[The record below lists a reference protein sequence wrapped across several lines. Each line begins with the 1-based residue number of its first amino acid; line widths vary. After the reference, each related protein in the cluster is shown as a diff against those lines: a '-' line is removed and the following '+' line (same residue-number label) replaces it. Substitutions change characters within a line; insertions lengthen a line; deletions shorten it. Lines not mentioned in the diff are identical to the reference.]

1 VRILTSLAQAN
12 DNFKNAND
20 KAMASRDK
28 KAVKAIE
35 KLENEYKRK
44 RAKLED
50 EANKTMNSKLR
61 KEWIHTQKEYD
72 YVLTKILQELDK

>member
-1 VRILTSLAQAN
+1 VKILTTIDQAN
-12 DNFKNAND
+12 DNFENTNN

-44 RAKLED
+44 RARLEN
-50 EANKTMNSKLR
+50 EANKTMDPKLR
-61 KEWIHTQKEYD
+61 KEWIHAQKEYSD
-72 YVLTKILQELDK
+72 VWTKILLEMDK